1 MARRF
6 FQPVNVV
13 AIPDA
18 GSLRLF
24 AVNDTAAPVEVEAE
38 AFAVSLDG
46 ASTRPLA
53 TGGAL
58 VGTDAAQPLAE
69 LGTDRVRDG
78 EILAW
83 RWKASNGMAG
93 GDVFAP
99 VRWKHLDLRPARIRV
114 TTEPTGDSLRVTLA
128 AEAVALFVTL
138 EADRPGRF
146 STNAISLFPG
156 HDAAITF
163 TPSAGD
169 PADTTLT
176 VRDLHSSFA
185 TA

>member
-1 MARRF
+1 
-6 FQPVNVV
+6 
-13 AIPDA
+13 
-18 GSLRLF
+18 
-24 AVNDTAAPVEVEAE
+24 
-38 AFAVSLDG
+38 
-46 ASTRPLA
+46 
-53 TGGAL
+53 
-58 VGTDAAQPLAE
+58 
-69 LGTDRVRDG
+69 
-78 EILAW
+78 
-83 RWKASNGMAG
+83 MAG

-99 VRWKHLDLRPARIRV
+99 ARWKHLDLRPARIRV

-163 TPSAGD
+163 TPTAGD